1 MVRKLFK
8 HELLFYWRLM
18 LPTQLA
24 LLGVALLGRFT
35 QLFES
40 DTVVYDIVSTST
52 IIIFVLAALA
62 SLLLTT
68 IFCII
73 RFYKN
78 LFTGEGYLT
87 FTLPVSPAQHL
98 MVKLLAAALMEW
110 IALLGVCVSVCVIT
124 DTQMLIEIGRALSF
138 LYGEL
143 GKALGADRVHLVIY
157 FVELGFLSFIS
168 TFYQLLVYYLCIAL
182 GQLFRKNRVL
192 AAVGMYFAY
201 FLITQLISTIA
212 SSILTSYVF
221 NFSSLMD
228 LIYFVGRH
236 PYAAIHILFG
246 VFIVI
251 YIGLTILFFFLTRW
265 IIRRKLNLE

>member
-8 HELLFYWRLM
+8 HELLFYWRLI
-18 LPTQLA
+18 LPVEIA

-35 QLFES
+35 QLFEA
-40 DTVVYDIVSTST
+40 DTVVYNIVSTSS
-52 IIIFVLAALA
+52 IVVFVLAAFA

-78 LFTGEGYLT
+78 LFSGEGYLT
-87 FTLPVSPAQHL
+87 FTLPATPTQHL
-98 MVKLLAAALMEW
+98 VVKLLAAALMEW

-124 DTQMLIEIGRALSF
+124 DTEMLIEIGRALSF
-138 LYGEL
+138 LYAEL
-143 GKALGADRVHLVIY
+143 GQLLGADRVHIVVY
-157 FVELGFLSFIS
+157 FVELGILSVIS

-192 AAVGMYFAY
+192 AAVGMYFGY
-201 FLITQLISTIA
+201 FLITQLISTIV
-212 SSILTSYVF
+212 SSILSSYLF

-236 PYAAIHILFG
+236 PYATIHILFG
-246 VFIVI
+246 VSIAI
-251 YIGLTILFFFLTRW
+251 NIGLAILFFFLTRW